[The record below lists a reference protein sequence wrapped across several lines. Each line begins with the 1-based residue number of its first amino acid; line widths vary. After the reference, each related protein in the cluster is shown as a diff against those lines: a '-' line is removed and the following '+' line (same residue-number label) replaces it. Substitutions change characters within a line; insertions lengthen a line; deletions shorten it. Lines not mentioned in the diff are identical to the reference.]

1 MISITQHAMAPP
13 PLFNAGQGEKIFII
27 EDLGDKVAE
36 IISFFFSS
44 KKQLF
49 SRSNLHSPN
58 LGPLLG

>member
-36 IISFFFSS
+36 LATLLATAIGCNIDHFMALSS
-44 KKQLF
+44 SLRF
-49 SRSNLHSPN
+49 P
-58 LGPLLG
+58 